1 MKRFFIIACVV
12 VAAAL
17 AGWAGWHSFSSAPLP
32 APGAAPMA
40 VPAKVLSSSASM
52 PALLPVASTT
62 LVVFDGTKN
71 IVNSAVPV
79 AATST
84 VFSVVKAAAANT
96 GLAFDYKVYPGT
108 GILITEI
115 GDKING
121 AGGAYWQYWVNGA
134 YATEGADHATV
145 HAGDRIEWKFTASQQ

>member
-1 MKRFFIIACVV
+1 
-12 VAAAL
+12 
-17 AGWAGWHSFSSAPLP
+17 
-32 APGAAPMA
+32 MA
-40 VPAKVLSSSASM
+40 VPAEVPSSSASA
-52 PALLPVASTT
+52 PALLPVASAT

-71 IVNSAVPV
+71 IVNGAVPV

-84 VFSVVKAAAANT
+84 VFLVVQTAAANA
-96 GLAFDYKVYPGT
+96 GLAFNYKAYPGT

-121 AGGAYWQYWVNGA
+121 AGGAYWQYWVNGV
-134 YATEGADHATV
+134 YATEGADHTAV